1 MLELKLVIVED
12 DKFLLEKLTNILT
25 RFVKEVHSYDN
36 AIEALEDIPNVNP
49 DIIVSDINMP
59 KMTGLEMYKEL
70 QEKNYKIPII
80 LASAFS
86 EPKYFIEAIKLKVR
100 KFIVKPIDMDEL
112 FEELKIIENDIKE
125 KKEFEKKEQLLIVQ
139 SKMASMGEMLTN
151 IAHQWKQPL
160 NTISLCTSSLELEK
174 ELETLSCKDDV
185 FEALENIK
193 NALNYMDDTIEDFQN
208 YLKPNKLESCFYL
221 KDTIDKVQNL
231 IGVQSN
237 LYSIKFVLNID
248 NIHLCSYQN
257 ELLQVL
263 LNIVKNSLDELSKI
277 DEKKYIFIDIYEE
290 ENNEIVIKIKDNA
303 KGINEKIINYIFEP
317 YFTTKESFGGT
328 GVGLY
333 MSKQIIENHLLGTIN
348 VKNVDYE
355 HEGTLQK
362 GALFEIRLKSLES

>member
-36 AIEALEDIPNVNP
+36 AIEALENIVKINP

-70 QEKNYKIPII
+70 QEKNFQIPII

-100 KFIVKPIDMDEL
+100 KFIVKPINIDEL
-112 FEELKIIENDIKE
+112 YEELKIIENDIKE

-193 NALNYMDDTIEDFQN
+193 NALKYMDDTIEDFQN

-221 KDTIDKVQNL
+221 KDTVDKLHNL

-237 LYSIKFVLNID
+237 LYSIKFVLNIGD
-248 NIHLCSYQN
+248 IHLCSYQN

-263 LNIVKNSLDELSKI
+263 LNIVKNSLDELSKL

-290 ENNEIVIKIKDNA
+290 ENEEIVIKIKDNA

-317 YFTTKESFGGT
+317 YFTTKENFGGT

-333 MSKQIIENHLLGTIN
+333 MSKQIIENHLLGTID
-348 VKNVDYE
+348 VKNVEYE
-355 HEGTLQK
+355 HENTLQK
-362 GALFEIRLKSLES
+362 GALFEIRLRSLES

>member
-12 DKFLLEKLTNILT
+12 DKFLLEKLTSILT
-25 RFVKEVHSYDN
+25 RLVKEVHSFDN
-36 AIEALEDIPNVNP
+36 AIDALENIVKIAP

-70 QEKNYKIPII
+70 QEKNYDIPII

-100 KFIVKPIDMDEL
+100 KFVVKPIDIDEL
-112 FEELKIIENDIKE
+112 FEELKIIESDIKE
-125 KKEFEKKEQLLIVQ
+125 KQDFEKKEQLLIVQ

-160 NTISLCTSSLELEK
+160 NTISLCTTSIELEK
-174 ELETLSCKDDV
+174 EIEKLECKDDI
-185 FEALENIK
+185 FESIENIK
-193 NALNYMDDTIEDFQN
+193 SALNYMDQTIEDFQN

-221 KDTIDKVQNL
+221 KDTIEKVQNL

-237 LYSIKFVLNID
+237 LYSIKFILNIED
-248 NIHLCSYQN
+248 IHLCSYQN

-263 LNIVKNSLDELSKI
+263 LNIIKNSLDELSKLK
-277 DEKKYIFIDIYEE
+277 EKKYIFIDVYEE
-290 ENNEIVIKIKDNA
+290 NEEIVIKIKDNA
-303 KGINEKIINYIFEP
+303 KGINEKIISYIFEP
-317 YFTTKESFGGT
+317 YFTTKEDFGGT

-333 MSKQIIENHLLGTIN
+333 MSKQIIENHLLGSIN
-348 VKNVDYE
+348 VKNIEYE
-355 HEGTLQK
+355 YDGTLQK
-362 GALFEIRLKSLES
+362 GALFEIKLRSLES